1 MAGRFFN
8 SQTLIL
14 IGCSLFV
21 FYLAGVP
28 LIMLLYGSIR
38 SAPIGEPGATYTI
51 QNYVK
56 AYFDREFYLLFWNS
70 LKFAVGT
77 TAISFLI
84 GTYLAWVSERTNT
97 PLKKLFVVMALIPFI
112 IPGILSTIAW
122 ILLLSPKIGLINLVI
137 KGLLG
142 LESAPFNVYSMGG
155 MVWAEAIHLYP
166 LVFLLMSAAFRNMDT
181 SLEEA
186 SLSAGSSTFTTFRRI
201 TLPLM
206 RPAMV
211 SALLIMFIRGI
222 EAFEVPALIGVPARI
237 SVFTTKIFLAIH
249 QFPSDFGLAGSYAV
263 TLLVI
268 STAGVLI
275 YGRITRREERYATVT
290 GKGYRPRVID
300 LGPWKYVTCA
310 SAFFIFF
317 LAVLLPVF
325 VLLWSSFIPYYGVPS
340 RELMAKMT
348 LANYK
353 YILNYPLALTA
364 FKNSFYL
371 SVGSATLVMLLT
383 SVIAWI
389 TVKSK
394 LPGRAMLDNM
404 TFIPIAM
411 PGIVLG
417 VSLIWVYLTLPIPI
431 YGTIWVLLL
440 AYITKFMPYGIR
452 AASASMIQINKELE
466 EASLASGGTWFQ
478 TFRKVLLPLLMPGF
492 VAGWIY
498 ISIIALRELSTS
510 ILLYSYNSTVLS
522 IMAFDLWEGGQYTYV
537 CALGVLMVLL
547 LVAMAF
553 VARKLGAR
561 IGIAE

>member
-1 MAGRFFN
+1 MGRFIN
-8 SQTLIL
+8 AQTVIL
-14 IGCSLFV
+14 LGCSLFV
-21 FYLAGVP
+21 LYLAGIP
-28 LIMLLYGSIR
+28 LVMLLYGSVR
-38 SAPIGEPGATYTI
+38 SAPIGEPGAAYTI
-51 QNYVK
+51 QNYIK

-70 LKFAVGT
+70 IKYALGTCLVSFA
-77 TAISFLI
+77 I
-84 GTYLAWVSERTNT
+84 GTFLAWVNERTNT
-97 PLKKLFVVMALIPFI
+97 PFKKLFLVMALIPFI

-122 ILLLSPKIGLINLVI
+122 ILLLSPKIGLINLVV
-137 KGLLG
+137 KNALG
-142 LESAPFNVYSMGG
+142 LESAPFNIYSMGG
-155 MVWAEAIHLYP
+155 MIWAEAIHLYP
-166 LVFLLMSAAFRNMDT
+166 LVFLLMSASFRNMDT

-186 SLSAGSSTFTTFRRI
+186 ALTAGSSTFTTLRRV

-206 RPAMV
+206 RPAMFGV
-211 SALLIMFIRGI
+211 LLVMFVRGI
-222 EAFEVPALIGVPARI
+222 EAFEVPALVGVPAKI

-249 QFPSDFGLAGSYAV
+249 QFPSDFGLAGAYAV
-263 TLLVI
+263 TLLII
-268 STAGVLI
+268 SGAGVLI
-275 YGRITRREERYATVT
+275 YQRVTKRTERFATVT

-300 LGPWKYVTCA
+300 LGPWKWVTCFI
-310 SAFFIFF
+310 AFLIFL
-317 LAVLLPVF
+317 LAVIMPVF
-325 VLLWSSFIPYYGVPS
+325 ILLWSSFIPFYGIPS
-340 RELMAKMT
+340 RELLAKVT
-348 LANYK
+348 LANYH
-353 YILNYPLALTA
+353 YVLTYPLALTA
-364 FKNSFYL
+364 FKNSFLL

-394 LPGRAMLDNM
+394 IPGGVFLDNLA
-404 TFIPIAM
+404 FIPIAM

-452 AASASMIQINKELE
+452 SSSATMIQINKELE
-466 EASLASGGTWFQ
+466 EASMTSGGTWFQ
-478 TFRKVLLPLLMPGF
+478 TFRKIILPLLMPGF

-498 ISIIALRELSTS
+498 ISIISLRELSTS

-547 LVAMAF
+547 LVAMAV

>member
-1 MAGRFFN
+1 MGRFLN

-14 IGCSLFV
+14 LGCSLFV
-21 FYLAGVP
+21 AYLAGIP
-28 LIMLLYGSIR
+28 LIMLLYGSFR
-38 SAPIGEPGATYTI
+38 SAPIGEPGATYTM

-70 LKFAVGT
+70 LKYALGT
-77 TAISFLI
+77 CVISFFI
-84 GTYLAWVSERTNT
+84 GTYLAWINERTNT
-97 PLKKLFVVMALIPFI
+97 PFKKVFVVMALIPFI

-122 ILLLSPKIGLINLVI
+122 ILLLSPKIGLINLVVKEI
-137 KGLLG
+137 LRLD
-142 LESAPFNVYSMGG
+142 SAPFNIYSMGG

-186 SLSAGSSTFTTFRRI
+186 ALTAGSSTVTTFWRV

-206 RPAMV
+206 RPAMFGV
-211 SALLIMFIRGI
+211 LLVMFIRGI
-222 EAFEVPALIGVPARI
+222 EAFEVPALVGVPARI

-249 QFPSDFGLAGSYAV
+249 QFPSDFGLAGAYAV

-268 STAGVLI
+268 SGTGVLI
-275 YGRITRREERYATVT
+275 YQRITRKEERFATVT

-300 LGPWKYVTCA
+300 LGGWKYVTSA
-310 SAFFIFF
+310 SAFAIFL
-317 LAVLLPVF
+317 LAVIFPVF
-325 VLLWSSFIPYYGVPS
+325 ILLWSSFIPYYGVPS
-340 RELMAKMT
+340 AELMAKLT
-348 LANYK
+348 LDNYK
-353 YILNYPLALTA
+353 YVLTYPLALTA

-394 LPGRAMLDNM
+394 IPGRVFLDNM
-404 TFIPIAM
+404 AFIPIAM

-498 ISIIALRELSTS
+498 ISIISLRELSTS

-553 VARKLGAR
+553 VARKLGAKV
-561 IGIAE
+561 GIAE

>member
-1 MAGRFFN
+1 MSRYLN
-8 SQTLIL
+8 SQTIIL
-14 IGCSLFV
+14 VACTAFV
-21 FYLAGVP
+21 LYLAGVP
-28 LIMLLYGSIR
+28 LLMLLYGSFR
-38 SAPIGEPGATYTI
+38 SAPIGEPGAAYTI
-51 QNYVK
+51 QNYIK
-56 AYFDREFYLLFWNS
+56 AYLDREFYLLFLNS
-70 LKFAVGT
+70 LYFAAGT
-77 TAISFLI
+77 CVVTFTI
-84 GTYLAWVSERTNT
+84 GTYLAWVTERTNT
-97 PLKKLFVVMALIPFI
+97 PLKRLFTVMALIPFI

-122 ILLLSPKIGLINLVI
+122 ILLLSPKIGLINIVL
-137 KGLLG
+137 KELLG
-142 LESAPFNVYSMGG
+142 LESAPFNIYSMWG
-155 MVWAEAIHLYP
+155 MIWAESIHLYP

-186 SLSAGSSTFTTFRRI
+186 ALSAGSSTFTTFRRI

-206 RPAMV
+206 RPAMFSV
-211 SALLIMFIRGI
+211 ILIVFIRAI
-222 EAFEVPALIGVPARI
+222 EAFEVPALVGVPAKI

-249 QFPSDFGLAGSYAV
+249 QFPSDFGLAGAYAV
-263 TLLVI
+263 TLLAI
-268 STAGVLI
+268 STAGVLL

-290 GKGYRPRVID
+290 GKGYRPRAID
-300 LGPWKYVTCA
+300 LGSWRYVTCA
-310 SAFFIFF
+310 SAFLIFF
-317 LAVLLPVF
+317 LAVILPVF

-340 RELMAKMT
+340 KELLAKLT
-348 LANYK
+348 LGNYR
-353 YILNYPLALTA
+353 YVLGYPLAWTA
-364 FKNSFYL
+364 FRNSFYL

-389 TVKSK
+389 TVKSR
-394 LPGRAMLDNM
+394 LPGRALLDNM

-466 EASLASGGTWFQ
+466 EASLTSGGTWLQ
-478 TFRKVLLPLLMPGF
+478 TFRKVILPLLMPGF

-498 ISIIALRELSTS
+498 ISIISLRELSTS
-510 ILLYSYNSTVLS
+510 ILLYSYDSTVLS

-547 LVAMAF
+547 LVLMAF
-553 VARKLGAR
+553 VARRLGAR
-561 IGIAE
+561 IGIAD

>member
-1 MAGRFFN
+1 MGNRFN
-8 SQTLIL
+8 SQSLIL
-14 IGCSLFV
+14 VGCTLFV
-21 FYLAGVP
+21 LYLAGIP
-28 LIMLLYGSIR
+28 LLMLLYGSIR
-38 SAPIGEPGATYTI
+38 SAPIGEPGAHFTI
-51 QNYVK
+51 ANYIK
-56 AYFDREFYLLFWNS
+56 AYVDKEFYLLLLNS
-70 LKFAVGT
+70 VYYALGT
-77 TAISFLI
+77 CTLTFLI
-84 GTYLAWVSERTNT
+84 GTFLAWVSERTNT
-97 PLKKLFVVMALIPFI
+97 PCKKLFVVMSLIPFI
-112 IPGILSTIAW
+112 IPGILSTISW
-122 ILLLSPKIGLINLVI
+122 ILLLSPKIGLINIVV
-137 KGLLG
+137 KEALG
-142 LESAPFNVYSMGG
+142 LDAAPFNIYSMWG
-155 MVWAEAIHLYP
+155 MIWAESIHLYP

-186 SLSAGSSTFTTFRRI
+186 AMTAGSSTFQTFRTV

-211 SALLIMFIRGI
+211 SVLLINFIRGI
-222 EAFEVPALIGVPARI
+222 EAFEVPALIGVPAKI

-249 QFPSDFGLAGSYAV
+249 QFPSDFGLAGAYAV
-263 TLLVI
+263 TLLAI
-268 STAGVLI
+268 STLGVLI
-275 YGRITRREERYATVT
+275 YGKITRREERYATVT

-300 LGPWKYVTCA
+300 LGNWKWLTFSLA
-310 SAFFIFF
+310 MMIFL
-317 LAVLLPVF
+317 LAVILPIF

-340 RELMAKMT
+340 WELAAKMT
-348 LANYK
+348 WGNYN
-353 YILNYPLALTA
+353 YIINYPLAATA

-389 TVKSK
+389 TVKTK
-394 LPGRAMLDNM
+394 LPGRAFLDTM

-440 AYITKFMPYGIR
+440 AYMTKYIPYGIR

-466 EASLASGGTWFQ
+466 EASFTSGGTWVQ
-478 TFRKVLLPLLMPGF
+478 TFRKIILPLLMPGF
-492 VAGWIY
+492 TAGWIY

-537 CALGVLMVLL
+537 CALGVMMVLL
-547 LVAMAF
+547 LVTMAGI
-553 VARKLGAR
+553 ARKLGAKV
-561 IGIAE
+561 GIAE

>member
-1 MAGRFFN
+1 M
-8 SQTLIL
+8 
-14 IGCSLFV
+14 
-21 FYLAGVP
+21 
-28 LIMLLYGSIR
+28 
-38 SAPIGEPGATYTI
+38 
-51 QNYVK
+51 
-56 AYFDREFYLLFWNS
+56 
-70 LKFAVGT
+70 
-77 TAISFLI
+77 
-84 GTYLAWVSERTNT
+84 
-97 PLKKLFVVMALIPFI
+97 VMALIPFI

-122 ILLLSPKIGLINLVI
+122 ILLLSPKIGLINLVV
-137 KGLLG
+137 KNALG
-142 LESAPFNVYSMGG
+142 LESAPFNIYSMGG

-166 LVFLLMSAAFRNMDT
+166 LVFLLMSASFRNMDT

-186 SLSAGSSTFTTFRRI
+186 ALTAGSSTFTTLRKV

-206 RPAMV
+206 RPAMFGV
-211 SALLIMFIRGI
+211 LLVMFIRGI
-222 EAFEVPALIGVPARI
+222 EAFEVPALVGVPAKI

-249 QFPSDFGLAGSYAV
+249 QFPSDFGLAGAYAV
-263 TLLVI
+263 TLLII
-268 STAGVLI
+268 SGGGVLI
-275 YGRITRREERYATVT
+275 YQRVTRRTERFATVT

-300 LGPWKYVTCA
+300 LGPWKWVTCFI
-310 SAFFIFF
+310 AFLIFL
-317 LAVLLPVF
+317 LAVIMPVF
-325 VLLWSSFIPYYGVPS
+325 ILLWSSFIPFYGIPS
-340 RELMAKMT
+340 RELLAKVT
-348 LANYK
+348 LANYH
-353 YILNYPLALTA
+353 YVLTYPLALTA
-364 FKNSFYL
+364 FKNSFLL

-394 LPGRAMLDNM
+394 IPGRVFLDNLA
-404 TFIPIAM
+404 FIPIAM

-452 AASASMIQINKELE
+452 SASATMIQINKELE
-466 EASLASGGTWFQ
+466 EASMASGGTWFQ
-478 TFRKVLLPLLMPGF
+478 TFRKIILPLLMPGF

-498 ISIIALRELSTS
+498 ISIISLRELSTS

-547 LVAMAF
+547 LVTMAF

>member
-1 MAGRFFN
+1 MGNRVS
-8 SQTLIL
+8 SQSLIL
-14 IGCSLFV
+14 VGCTLLV
-21 FYLAGVP
+21 LYLAGVP
-28 LIMLLYGSIR
+28 LLMLLYGSIR

-56 AYFDREFYLLFWNS
+56 AYFDKEFYLLLLNS
-70 LKFAVGT
+70 VYYALGT
-77 TAISFLI
+77 CTLTFLI
-84 GTYLAWVSERTNT
+84 GTFLAWVSERTNT
-97 PLKKLFVVMALIPFI
+97 PFKKLFVVMSLIPFI
-112 IPGILSTIAW
+112 IPGILSTISW
-122 ILLLSPKIGLINLVI
+122 ILLLSPKIGLINIVVKDILR
-137 KGLLG
+137 
-142 LESAPFNVYSMGG
+142 LESAPFNVYSMWG
-155 MVWAEAIHLYP
+155 MIWAESIHLYP

-186 SLSAGSSTFTTFRRI
+186 ALASGSSTFQTFCHV

-206 RPAMV
+206 RPAMF
-211 SALLIMFIRGI
+211 SLLLINFVRGI
-222 EAFEVPALIGVPARI
+222 EAFEVPALIGVPAKI

-249 QFPSDFGLAGSYAV
+249 QFPSDFGLAGAYAV
-263 TLLVI
+263 TLLAI
-268 STAGVLI
+268 SSVGVLL
-275 YGRITRREERYATVT
+275 YGKLTRKEERYATVT

-300 LGPWKYVTCA
+300 LGSWKYLTLGI
-310 SAFFIFF
+310 SFLIFF
-317 LAVLLPVF
+317 LAVILPVF

-348 LANYK
+348 WANYQ
-353 YILNYPLALTA
+353 YIINYPLALTA

-389 TVKSK
+389 TVKTR
-394 LPGRAMLDNM
+394 LPGRAFLDNM

-440 AYITKFMPYGIR
+440 AYLTKFMPYGIR

-466 EASLASGGTWFQ
+466 EASLTAGGTWFQ
-478 TFRKVLLPLLMPGF
+478 TFRKVVLPLLMPGF
-492 VAGWIY
+492 TAGWIY

-547 LVAMAF
+547 LIAMAF
-553 VARKLGAR
+553 TARKLGAR

>member
-1 MAGRFFN
+1 VKAFF
-8 SQTLIL
+8 SFQTLVL
-14 IGCSLFV
+14 VGCSLFV
-21 FYLAGVP
+21 LYLAGIP
-28 LIMLLYGSIR
+28 LLMLLYGSFR
-38 SAPIGEPGATYTI
+38 SAPIGEPGAAYTI

-56 AYFDREFYLLFWNS
+56 AYFDREFYFLFWNS
-70 LKFAVGT
+70 LKYAVGT
-77 TAISFLI
+77 CAISFLI
-84 GTYLAWVSERTNT
+84 GTYLAWINERTNT
-97 PLKKLFVVMALIPFI
+97 PLKKLFMVMSLIPFI

-122 ILLLSPKIGLINLVI
+122 ILLLSPKIGLINLAV

-142 LESAPFNVYSMGG
+142 LESAPFNIYSMGG
-155 MVWAEAIHLYP
+155 MVWAEGIHLYP

-186 SLSAGSSTFTTFRRI
+186 ALTAGSSTFTTFRKV

-206 RPAMV
+206 RPAMFGV
-211 SALLIMFIRGI
+211 LLIMFVRGI
-222 EAFEVPALIGVPARI
+222 EAFEVPALVGVPAKI

-249 QFPSDFGLAGSYAV
+249 QFPSDFGLAGAYAV

-268 STAGVLI
+268 STVGVLI
-275 YGRITRREERYATVT
+275 YQRITRGEERYATVT

-300 LGPWKYVTCA
+300 LGLWKYVTCA
-310 SAFFIFF
+310 SAFLIFF
-317 LAVLLPVF
+317 LAVVLPVF
-325 VLLWSSFIPYYGVPS
+325 ILLWSSFIPYYGVPS
-340 RELMAKMT
+340 AELMAKLT

-394 LPGRAMLDNM
+394 LPGRIFLDNLA
-404 TFIPIAM
+404 FIPIAM

-452 AASASMIQINKELE
+452 TASASMIQINKELE
-466 EASLASGGTWFQ
+466 EASLTSGGTWFQ

-498 ISIIALRELSTS
+498 ISIISLRELSTS

-547 LVAMAF
+547 LVAMAYT
-553 VARKLGAR
+553 ARRLGAR
-561 IGIAE
+561 LGIQA

>member
-1 MAGRFFN
+1 VKRFN

-14 IGCSLFV
+14 IGATLFV
-21 FYLAGVP
+21 LYLAGVP
-28 LIMLLYGSIR
+28 LVMLLYGSIR

-56 AYFDREFYLLFWNS
+56 AYFDKEFYLLLLNS
-70 LKFAVGT
+70 IYYALGVCT
-77 TAISFLI
+77 LTFLI
-84 GTYLAWVSERTNT
+84 GTFLAWVSERTNT
-97 PLKKLFVVMALIPFI
+97 PLKKLFVVMSLIPFI
-112 IPGILSTIAW
+112 IPGILSTISW
-122 ILLLSPKIGLINLVI
+122 ILLLSPKIGLINLAV
-137 KGLLG
+137 KEVLR
-142 LESAPFNVYSMGG
+142 LESAPFNIYSMWG
-155 MVWAEAIHLYP
+155 MIWAESIHLYP

-186 SLSAGSSTFTTFRRI
+186 SLSAGSSTFTTFWRI

-206 RPAMV
+206 RPAMFSV
-211 SALLIMFIRGI
+211 LLINFVRGI
-222 EAFEVPALIGVPARI
+222 EAFEVPALIGVPAKI

-249 QFPSDFGLAGSYAV
+249 QFPSDFGLAGAYAV
-263 TLLVI
+263 TLLAI
-268 STAGVLI
+268 STIGVLI
-275 YGRITRREERYATVT
+275 YGKITRKEERFATVT

-300 LGPWKYVTCA
+300 LGAWKYLTLGI
-310 SAFFIFF
+310 SFLIFF
-317 LAVLLPVF
+317 LAVILPVF

-340 RELMAKMT
+340 RELMGKMT
-348 LANYK
+348 LANFQ
-353 YILNYPLALTA
+353 YILNYPLAMTA

-371 SVGSATLVMLLT
+371 SVGSATVVMLLT
-383 SVIAWI
+383 SLIAWI
-389 TVKSK
+389 TVKTK
-394 LPGRAMLDNM
+394 MPGRGLLDTM

-466 EASLASGGTWFQ
+466 EASLTAGGTWFQ

-492 VAGWIY
+492 TAGWIY

-547 LVAMAF
+547 LLLMAF
-553 VARKLGAR
+553 TARKLGAKV
-561 IGIAE
+561 GIAE

>member
-1 MAGRFFN
+1 MKGFFG

-14 IGCSLFV
+14 VGCSLFV
-21 FYLAGVP
+21 LYLAGVP
-28 LIMLLYGSIR
+28 LLMLLYGSFR
-38 SAPIGEPGATYTI
+38 SAPIGEPGAAYTI

-56 AYFDREFYLLFWNS
+56 AYFDREFYFLFWNS
-70 LKFAVGT
+70 LKYAIGTCAV
-77 TAISFLI
+77 SFLI
-84 GTYLAWVSERTNT
+84 GTYLAWINERTNT
-97 PLKKLFVVMALIPFI
+97 PFKKVFMVMSLIPFI

-122 ILLLSPKIGLINLVI
+122 ILLLSPKIGLINLVV
-137 KGLLG
+137 KEVLG
-142 LESAPFNVYSMGG
+142 LEAAPFNIYSMWG
-155 MVWAEAIHLYP
+155 MVWAEGIHLYP

-186 SLSAGSSTFTTFRRI
+186 ALTAGSSTFTTFRKV

-206 RPAMV
+206 RPAMFGV
-211 SALLIMFIRGI
+211 LLIMFVRGI
-222 EAFEVPALIGVPARI
+222 EAFEVPALVGVPAKI

-249 QFPSDFGLAGSYAV
+249 QFPSDFGLAGAYAV

-268 STAGVLI
+268 SSAGVLI
-275 YGRITRREERYATVT
+275 YQKITRGEGRYATVT

-317 LAVLLPVF
+317 LAVVLPAF
-325 VLLWSSFIPYYGVPS
+325 ILLWSSFIPYYGVPS
-340 RELMAKMT
+340 AELMAKLT

-394 LPGRAMLDNM
+394 LPGRIFLDNLA
-404 TFIPIAM
+404 FIPIAM

-440 AYITKFMPYGIR
+440 AYMTKFMPYGIR
-452 AASASMIQINKELE
+452 AASASMIQVNKELE
-466 EASLASGGTWFQ
+466 EASLTSGGTWFQ

-498 ISIIALRELSTS
+498 ISIISLRELSTS

-547 LVAMAF
+547 LVAMAYT
-553 VARKLGAR
+553 ARRLGAR
-561 IGIAE
+561 LGIQA

>member
-1 MAGRFFN
+1 MTRFFN

-21 FYLAGVP
+21 LYLAGIP
-28 LIMLLYGSIR
+28 LVMLLYGSVR
-38 SAPIGEPGATYTI
+38 SAPIGEPGAAYTA

-56 AYFDREFYLLFWNS
+56 AYFDRDFYLLFWNS
-70 LKFAVGT
+70 LKFAFGSTVV
-77 TAISFLI
+77 SFVI
-84 GTYLAWVSERTNT
+84 GTYLAWISERTNT
-97 PLKKLFVVMALIPFI
+97 PFKKVFVIMALIPFI

-122 ILLLSPKIGLINLVI
+122 ILLLSPKIGLINLAI
-137 KGLLG
+137 KGILG
-142 LESAPFNVYSMGG
+142 LESAPFNIYTMGG

-186 SLSAGSSTFTTFRRI
+186 SLSAGSSTFETFRRI

-206 RPAMV
+206 RPAMF
-211 SALLIMFIRGI
+211 SALLIMFVRGM
-222 EAFEVPALIGVPARI
+222 EAFEVPALVGVPARI

-249 QFPSDFGLAGSYAV
+249 QFPSDFGLAGAYAV

-268 STAGVLI
+268 STVGVLV
-275 YGRITRREERYATVT
+275 YQKVTRREEKYATVT

-310 SAFFIFF
+310 SAFAIFF
-317 LAVLLPVF
+317 LAVVLPVF
-325 VLLWSSFIPYYGVPS
+325 ILLWSSFIPYYGVPS
-340 RELMAKMT
+340 WELVGKLT

-353 YILNYPLALTA
+353 YIMSYPLALTA

-394 LPGRAMLDNM
+394 LPGRIFLDNM
-404 TFIPIAM
+404 AFIPIAM

-478 TFRKVLLPLLMPGF
+478 TFKKVILPLLMPGF

-498 ISIIALRELSTS
+498 ISIISLRELSTS
-510 ILLYSYNSTVLS
+510 ILLYSYDSTVLS

-537 CALGVLMVLL
+537 TALGVLMVLL
-547 LVAMAF
+547 LVAMAY
-553 VARKLGAR
+553 VARQLGAK